1 MLNGSVNKPGLQLAR
16 IEAEGGELPVYHT
29 KLVGVRFGI
38 HLMKQA
44 NLARQITI
52 RMRINISSL

>member
-52 RMRINISSL
+52 RM